1 MSPLKIDCALVEK
14 VLVNFIR
21 EEVRKSGLKKGILG
35 LSGGLDS
42 AVCAALAAKALGPQ
56 NVVGMILPYGEA
68 SKADVKDALKAADQ
82 FGLDRKVVD
91 IAPQI
96 DAYFS
101 ANPTDNRLLKGNKM
115 ARERMSIIYD
125 HSAREKALPLGTS
138 NKTELLIGYGT
149 IYGDMASAI
158 NPIGDLY
165 KTQLRQLAA
174 HLSVPEDIITKPPT
188 AGLWAG
194 QTDEAEIGFRYEE
207 LDLMLYNLI
216 DLRMTPE
223 KAAAQGFDKAALERV
238 LSMIERSEFKRKM
251 PQIAKLSFR
260 TIGHDYLYA
269 YDRGK

>member
-1 MSPLKIDCALVEK
+1 
-14 VLVNFIR
+14 
-21 EEVRKSGLKKGILG
+21 
-35 LSGGLDS
+35 
-42 AVCAALAAKALGPQ
+42 
-56 NVVGMILPYGEA
+56 
-68 SKADVKDALKAADQ
+68 
-82 FGLDRKVVD
+82 VD

-188 AGLWAG
+188 AGLLAG